1 MKTRALL
8 FALVMAPTLAAPAW
22 AALGGDA
29 ASVQADLLRMK
40 GELRSRSSGAVTV
53 HEITADHG
61 MVVRQYL
68 TPGGKVFA
76 VSWRG
81 PVNPDLRQLFG
92 TYYGQFEQ
100 AAATTP
106 HSDLRHLAIE
116 QPGLVVRI
124 SGRLRAFSGRAW
136 LPEMVPNGFSVAD
149 IE

>member
-1 MKTRALL
+1 MKTHAIFSVLG
-8 FALVMAPTLAAPAW
+8 MAIALAAPAW

-40 GELRSRSSGAVTV
+40 GELHSSSSGSVTV

-81 PVNPDLRQLFG
+81 PVNPDLHQLFG

-100 AAATTP
+100 AAATAP
-106 HSDLRHLAIE
+106 HTDLRHLTIE
-116 QPGLVVRI
+116 QPGLVVHA
-124 SGRLRAFSGRAW
+124 SGRLRALFGRAW
-136 LPEMVPNGFSVAD
+136 IPGLLPKDFSAAD